1 MGARALFR
9 GAKLARALKATAR
22 GDSDGGPAELR
33 PRPSHVC
40 RAPARQRAT
49 HHKITLAGRY
59 LFPPARALMLGSWP
73 PLSAQNR
80 CGLGR
85 LVVTIML
92 TGADVALMPPVSVA
106 MAVSV

>member
-49 HHKITLAGRY
+49 HHKITL
-59 LFPPARALMLGSWP
+59 FPPARALMLGSWP